1 MKIACYTGPTRH
13 ATSMSHNMKPL
24 YKRTLTI
31 AKDNPRMTILFFI
44 CTFVRRAHK
53 VANLAAGVTA

>member
-31 AKDNPRMTILFFI
+31 AKR
-44 CTFVRRAHK
+44 
-53 VANLAAGVTA
+53 